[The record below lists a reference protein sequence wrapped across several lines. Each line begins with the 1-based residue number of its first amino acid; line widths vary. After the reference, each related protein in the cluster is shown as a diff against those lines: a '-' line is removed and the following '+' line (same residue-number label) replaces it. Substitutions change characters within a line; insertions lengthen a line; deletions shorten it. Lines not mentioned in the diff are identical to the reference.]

1 MNLADFKSRIKSGNV
16 GGRYIFAGEEDYLK
30 RYYRSELQRAV
41 VTDEAFATFNHTVF
55 DGQEM
60 QIAALRDALYAPPMM
75 ADYKLIEWRHADLD
89 KMKES
94 DRTALLKLFESND
107 DFPYAVIAIS
117 ALSDGF
123 DVGTEKR
130 RSKLYTK
137 LSEVFDILVFDKSTD
152 AQLASWL
159 KKHFDAERLAIDAVT
174 LNTMIFRVGHSMQ
187 VLKEE
192 VTKLSSYAKANGK
205 TSVTVEDVNEICSA
219 TAECD
224 AFAISNA
231 IIEKNVER
239 AFIAL
244 TEMKQQRV
252 EPQAVMAMLTR
263 TYGELVSISLLM
275 DEGKGADDIASITK
289 FHPYRLKL
297 YMNAAKKVGTRRLAD
312 SLSELVRIDAES
324 KAGGITG
331 YKTVE
336 MFITQNI

>member
-117 ALSDGF
+117 PLSDGF

-297 YMNAAKKVGTRRLAD
+297 FMNAAKKVGTRRLAD

>member
-41 VTDEAFATFNHTVF
+41 VTDEAFSTFNHTVF

-107 DFPYAVIAIS
+107 DFPYAGIAIS

-159 KKHFDAERLAIDAVT
+159 KKHFDAEGLAIDAVT